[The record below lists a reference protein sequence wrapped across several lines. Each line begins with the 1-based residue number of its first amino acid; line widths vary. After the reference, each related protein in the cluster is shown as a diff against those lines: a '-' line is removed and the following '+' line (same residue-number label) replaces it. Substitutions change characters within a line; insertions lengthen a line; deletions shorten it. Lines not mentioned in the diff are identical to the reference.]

1 MKMPKFSQE
10 SFTQLSTC
18 HIDLQAIFYE
28 VIKSFDC
35 KVIEGYRNEE
45 KQNEAYF
52 HGNTQLQW
60 PNGKHNR
67 SPSMAVDV
75 VPYDPKLV
83 IDWKDTQRFHYF
95 GGYVMGIAQKL
106 KDEGKITHAV
116 RWGGDWDRD
125 TQVKDESFRDL
136 GHFELVL

>member
-1 MKMPKFSQE
+1 MPKFSQD
-10 SFTQLSTC
+10 SFSQLSTC
-18 HIDLQAIFYE
+18 HIDLQVIFYE

-35 KVIEGYRNEE
+35 KILEGHRNEE

-52 HGNTQLQW
+52 HGNTKLQW

-75 VPYDPKLV
+75 VPYEPNIV
-83 IDWKDTQRFHYF
+83 VDWKDSARFHYF
-95 GGYVMGIAQKL
+95 AGYVMGIAQKL
-106 KDEGKITHAV
+106 KDEGKVTHSLK
-116 RWGGDWDRD
+116 WGGDWDRD
-125 TQVKDESFRDL
+125 TQIKDESFRDL